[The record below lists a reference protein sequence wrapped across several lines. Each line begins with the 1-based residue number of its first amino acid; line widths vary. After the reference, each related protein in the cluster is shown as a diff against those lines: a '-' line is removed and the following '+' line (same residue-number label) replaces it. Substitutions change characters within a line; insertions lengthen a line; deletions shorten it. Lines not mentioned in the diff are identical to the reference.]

1 VLKAKDIMNSQVVT
15 IGGSST
21 VADAVSL
28 MKGNRTNV
36 LIVAR
41 RNSDDPYGIVTETDI
56 VYKVAAY
63 GKDPKHVRVYEI
75 MTKPCIVVS
84 PDLGVEYVAR
94 LLANTGIH
102 QAPVIQGE
110 LLGVISITDVL
121 HKGNFVEK
129 PRRPYIEDEIE
140 AAREDARQIAL
151 LKGETS
157 PEAAAAWDVVEEL
170 QAEASHRRNQDS
182 SMENSAGQSAA
193 EPAEKTAFQIYC
205 DTNPDAPE
213 CRIYDE

>member
-1 VLKAKDIMNSQVVT
+1 MLKAKDIMNPHVVT
-15 IGGSST
+15 ISGAST
-21 VADAVSL
+21 VAEAVSL
-28 MKGNRTNV
+28 MKGKRTNV
-36 LIVAR
+36 LIVDR
-41 RNSDDPYGIVTETDI
+41 RHPDDPYGILTETDV

-63 GKDPKHVRVYEI
+63 GNDPKQVRVYEI
-75 MTKPCIVVS
+75 MTKPCVVVS

-94 LLANTGIH
+94 LFANTGIH

-110 LLGVISITDVL
+110 LMGVISVTDVL

-157 PEAAAAWDVVEEL
+157 PEAAAAWDAVEEL
-170 QAEASHRRNQDS
+170 QAEAAHRRVQAS
-182 SMENSAGQSAA
+182 SLEKTTANSS
-193 EPAEKTAFQIYC
+193 EKTAFQVYC
-205 DTNPDAPE
+205 DDNPDAPE